1 MRGAARR
8 RAQLACRRNLGGNW
22 SFLEGG
28 ARKGVVGMRESLGGG
43 LRGMRMGRVS
53 AGRRRVALNR
63 NSVLGFCFFI
73 RKRRDDVWTHTG
85 MVYYDHSVE
94 FANVGIG

>member
-1 MRGAARR
+1 
-8 RAQLACRRNLGGNW
+8 
-22 SFLEGG
+22 
-28 ARKGVVGMRESLGGG
+28 
-43 LRGMRMGRVS
+43 MRMGRVS